1 MNVVALC
8 GFAVASAIAI
18 AFIRQLKPELAG
30 MASAIAGIALL
41 VVVLDSL
48 SPFVSY
54 VKGIAAEQG
63 IESYFA
69 VMLKA
74 LAISCSCRMSADI
87 CRDCG
92 EASLASR
99 VELAGKVGIVLLSL
113 PIITSLLELA
123 KDMLG

>member
-1 MNVVALC
+1 MNVLAVC
-8 GFAVASAIAI
+8 GFAVASAMAI
-18 AFIRQLKPELAG
+18 ALIRQLKPELASL
-30 MASAIAGIALL
+30 ASAIAGVALL
-41 VVVLDSL
+41 VAVTDSL
-48 SPFVSY
+48 APFISY

-92 EASLASR
+92 ETSLASR
-99 VELAGKVGIVLLSL
+99 VELAGKAGIVLLSL

>member
-1 MNVVALC
+1 MNVLAVC
-8 GFAVASAIAI
+8 GFAVASAMAI
-18 AFIRQLKPELAG
+18 SLIRQLRPELASL
-30 MASAIAGIALL
+30 ASAIAGVALL
-41 VVVLDSL
+41 VAVIDSL
-48 SPFVSY
+48 APFIAY

-74 LAISCSCRMSADI
+74 LAISCACRMSADI

-99 VELAGKVGIVLLSL
+99 VELAGKAGIVLLSL

>member
-1 MNVVALC
+1 MNVLAVC
-8 GFAVASAIAI
+8 GFAVASAMAI
-18 AFIRQLKPELAG
+18 ALIRQLRPELASL
-30 MASAIAGIALL
+30 ASAIAGVALL
-41 VVVLDSL
+41 VAVIDSL
-48 SPFVSY
+48 APFISY

-63 IESYFA
+63 IESYFT

-92 EASLASR
+92 ETSLASR
-99 VELAGKVGIVLLSL
+99 VELAGKAGIVLLSL